1 MRAVFRR
8 AFVAQQ
14 NTSHQSSSKDQK
26 LSKTLW
32 SSTPPA
38 SPQWEQLRKR
48 LDSHCAL
55 KFEHSK
61 KNERNDCPTDFARKQ
76 EWLEEMRGW
85 LPLFVSWSRLEVHRA
100 NGKSLPGPSK
110 SSKLSDFG
118 SSIPMATLTAHS
130 PNKKSSIFNWFF
142 AASVWTLRGFGRGLS
157 WKGQWTCSDSAGLS
171 NGNLEK
177 FRPVPTTQG
186 CEFHWFAVCTS

>member
-14 NTSHQSSSKDQK
+14 NTSSPPKI
-26 LSKTLW
+26 LIKTLKNSNGHPPLRRLHSE
-32 SSTPPA
+32 SSCEKDWTPTVL
-38 SPQWEQLRKR
+38 SNLNIQ
-48 LDSHCAL
+48 
-55 KFEHSK
+55 K

-76 EWLEEMRGW
+76 VWLEEMRGW